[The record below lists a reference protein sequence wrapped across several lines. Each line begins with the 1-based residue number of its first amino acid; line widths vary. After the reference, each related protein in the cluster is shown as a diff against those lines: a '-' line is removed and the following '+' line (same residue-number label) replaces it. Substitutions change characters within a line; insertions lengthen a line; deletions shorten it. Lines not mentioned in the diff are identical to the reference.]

1 MSVTTAAA
9 ADAGGTLQIEVS
21 RVTLALAVD
30 ALGRAAARAHT
41 DAMRAA
47 QASPSLNSAALLS
60 AEAEHAALRAARHE
74 LLEAARA
81 AVPEAFDY

>member
-1 MSVTTAAA
+1 MNTTATA
-9 ADAGGTLQIEVS
+9 ADAGSTLQIEVS

-30 ALGRAAARAHT
+30 ALGRAAARAHA

-47 QASPSLNSAALLS
+47 QASPSLNSEALLS
-60 AEAEHAALRAARHE
+60 AEAEHTALRAARHE

-81 AVPEAFDY
+81 AMPEAFSY